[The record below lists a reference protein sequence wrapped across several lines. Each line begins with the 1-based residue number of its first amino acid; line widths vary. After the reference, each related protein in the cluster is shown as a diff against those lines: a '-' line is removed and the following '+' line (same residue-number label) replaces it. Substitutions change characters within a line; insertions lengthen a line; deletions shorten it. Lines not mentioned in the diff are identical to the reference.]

1 MPSDKQ
7 ITKGEHYV
15 PEVYLQGFSQDNA
28 TLYAFRIK
36 DGYQPEKP
44 VPIKSICKEKYLY
57 ELRDENDEIVAPN
70 YLENILCQIEGLF
83 AEYRRRLEQKAY
95 IPSNYATKCFLA
107 KDEKDFW
114 KSYIA
119 VQMVRTPKIIR
130 MMKEEIEKQFD
141 GQLKNNQARTIAL
154 DNCLPAF
161 GHYGDYPYLVT
172 KIRDTFE
179 NMTIA
184 VGVDKTGNIFTSDYP
199 IICEAPEYEFE
210 RVEKVEFP
218 ITPNLVL
225 FLFGGQLK
233 KEYDKNRLFP
243 LYPEEVKAV
252 QRNIACAAEKWIYSI
267 HPVTDTEKEIIR
279 EGQTQKEKENPA
291 E

>member
-28 TLYAFRIK
+28 TLYAYRIK

-70 YLENILCQIEGLF
+70 HLENILCHIEGLF

-95 IPSNYATKCFLA
+95 IPSNYATKCFLT

-114 KSYIA
+114 KSFIA
-119 VQMVRTPKIIR
+119 VQLVRTPKVIR
-130 MMKEEIEKQFD
+130 MMKEEIENQFD
-141 GQLKNNQARTIAL
+141 GQLKNNQARAIAL

-161 GHYGDYPYLVT
+161 GHYRNYPNLIT
-172 KIRDTFE
+172 KIRNTFE

-184 VGVDKTGNIFTSDYP
+184 VGVDNSGCVFTSDNP
-199 IICEAPEYEFE
+199 IVCQAPDFDFE
-210 RVEKVEFP
+210 RVEKIEFP
-218 ITPNLVL
+218 ITPKLVL

-243 LYPEEVKAV
+243 LYPEEVKTI
-252 QRNIACAAEKWIYSI
+252 QRNIAYAAEEWIYSLY
-267 HPVTDTEKEIIR
+267 PLTDAEKETIR
-279 EGQTQKEKENPA
+279 EGKALKEAGNPV
-291 E
+291 